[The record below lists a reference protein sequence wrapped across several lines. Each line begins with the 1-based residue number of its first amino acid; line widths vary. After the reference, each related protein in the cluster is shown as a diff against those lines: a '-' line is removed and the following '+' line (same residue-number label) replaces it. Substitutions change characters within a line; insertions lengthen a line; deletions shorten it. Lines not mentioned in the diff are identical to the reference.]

1 VTRAATLSFEVIS
14 GNRQGN
20 RSTMGNM
27 AMHDE
32 QDTDHRV
39 TNNRAAGRFELAV
52 DGEVA
57 VLNYERRGDALV
69 FVHTEVP
76 PASRGRGLGEALVK
90 AALEAA
96 RQEGVR
102 VVPVCPFVRAYLQ
115 RHPQGGSD

>member
-1 VTRAATLSFEVIS
+1 
-14 GNRQGN
+14 
-20 RSTMGNM
+20 
-27 AMHDE
+27 
-32 QDTDHRV
+32 
-39 TNNRAAGRFELAV
+39 
-52 DGEVA
+52 
-57 VLNYERRGDALV
+57 
-69 FVHTEVP
+69 VP